1 MLNFLPVDYQK
12 SSSELP
18 VWTVPEQEPG
28 RFQDTGRCGIRS
40 EGSHYDHEFWGSL
53 KVIFQLIY
61 AEFLSLR
68 WQPFV
73 VKLEKEEDPDKKA
86 LYVKIKAKVEKALA
100 EVKAG
105 QEDGQSREVKVHALI
120 YLYI

>member
-1 MLNFLPVDYQK
+1 M
-12 SSSELP
+12 
-18 VWTVPEQEPG
+18 
-28 RFQDTGRCGIRS
+28 
-40 EGSHYDHEFWGSL
+40 FW
-53 KVIFQLIY
+53 
-61 AEFLSLR
+61 EFLSLC

-120 YLYI
+120 YIYIYI